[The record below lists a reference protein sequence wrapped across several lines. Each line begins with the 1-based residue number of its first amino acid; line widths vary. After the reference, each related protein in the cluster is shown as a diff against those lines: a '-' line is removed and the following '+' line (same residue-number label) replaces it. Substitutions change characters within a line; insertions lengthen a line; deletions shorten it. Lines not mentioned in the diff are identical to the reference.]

1 LTLFNSSELSVI
13 FASDSQ
19 SFDYTKLADPVTP
32 TTRQQQRRRFY
43 PMSFYRTYIDPQTA
57 EALFYSWDFN
67 LGGWAPDITS
77 MTAWRTGTL
86 RAYRP
91 TATLFITMPGY
102 VSRPVMT
109 DSELQ
114 DICGIATRPW
124 IPDGAVPLIAESDIC
139 RYDAWNRTELAPTV
153 WEDADRP
160 LLHYDDPLTVTVFQ
174 SINQEMAAAALLAIN
189 QTQVPEPSAPTQT
202 PTPSHQQQSELP
214 RHVALMVL
222 QNAVAAGAT
231 CPISM
236 EPIGLTGSSV
246 TGCGHVFQT
255 AALRRWTHSTC
266 PECRTQTTATAF

>member
-1 LTLFNSSELSVI
+1 MYNQPHQTCTPPNSDQNI
-13 FASDSQ
+13 
-19 SFDYTKLADPVTP
+19 
-32 TTRQQQRRRFY
+32 QQQRRLS

-57 EALFYSWDFN
+57 EALFYTWDFT
-67 LGGWAPDITS
+67 LGGWTPDITS
-77 MTAWRTGTL
+77 MTAWRTGAL

-109 DSELQ
+109 DTELQ

-124 IPDGAVPLIAESDIC
+124 IPDGAVPLIAESDIPH
-139 RYDAWNRTELAPTV
+139 YDTWNRTELAPTV

-160 LLHYDDPLTVTVFQ
+160 LLHYEDPLTVTVFA

-189 QTQVPEPSAPTQT
+189 QRHTPEPSAPQQSLPTQQQQ
-202 PTPSHQQQSELP
+202 QQQSELP
-214 RHVALMVL
+214 RHVAAMVL
-222 QNAVAAGAT
+222 QNVVAAGAT

-255 AALRRWTHSTC
+255 SALRRWLSAHTIC
-266 PECRTQTTATAF
+266 PECRSQTTATAF

>member
-1 LTLFNSSELSVI
+1 
-13 FASDSQ
+13 
-19 SFDYTKLADPVTP
+19 
-32 TTRQQQRRRFY
+32 
-43 PMSFYRTYIDPQTA
+43 MSFYRTYIDPQTA
-57 EALFYSWDFN
+57 EALFYTWDQTA
-67 LGGWAPDITS
+67 GGWTPDIAS
-77 MTAWRTGTL
+77 MTAWRTGAL

-91 TATLFITMPGY
+91 TATLFVTMPGY

-124 IPDGAVPLIAESDIC
+124 IPDGAVPLIAESDIQQ
-139 RYDAWNRTELAPTV
+139 YDAWNRTGLAPTV

-160 LLHYDDPLTVTVFQ
+160 LLHYEDPLTVTVFR

-189 QTQVPEPSAPTQT
+189 QTHAPEPSAPTQT
-202 PTPSHQQQSELP
+202 TSELTTPELP

-222 QNAVAAGAT
+222 QNAVATGAT

-236 EPIGLTGSSV
+236 ETIRVTGSSV

-255 AALRRWTHSTC
+255 EALRQWGHRAC

>member
-1 LTLFNSSELSVI
+1 
-13 FASDSQ
+13 
-19 SFDYTKLADPVTP
+19 
-32 TTRQQQRRRFY
+32 
-43 PMSFYRTYIDPQTA
+43 MSFYRTYIDPQTA

-91 TATLFITMPGY
+91 TATLFVTMPGY

-124 IPDGAVPLIAESDIC
+124 IPDGAVPLIAESDIQQ
-139 RYDAWNRTELAPTV
+139 YDTWNRTELAPTV

-174 SINQEMAAAALLAIN
+174 SINQEMAAAALLAIH
-189 QTQVPEPSAPTQT
+189 QTQVPGAPQTQT
-202 PTPSHQQQSELP
+202 QSQSPELTAPELTAPELP

-222 QNAVAAGAT
+222 QNAVSAGAT

-236 EPIGLTGSSV
+236 EPIRSSGSSV

-255 AALRRWTHSTC
+255 AALRRWAHSTC
-266 PECRTQTTATAF
+266 PECRTQATATAF